1 MFHFLLYPNW
11 NSRICGVIKH
21 CYKSEAK
28 MKAKK
33 FERSSHIR
41 KFRFILLQVRLC
53 RKTFNSTGIESNKGK
68 TFSRE
73 KIVWHVRTCRHQ
85 KISHATKIKTQKS
98 RREKEREKTHG
109 TSQCFLVDVCRGKM
123 IMCLWFSGPTR
134 DVFTCIHCG
143 VYLRPAPSGVQI
155 MCPPVASK

>member
-1 MFHFLLYPNW
+1 
-11 NSRICGVIKH
+11 
-21 CYKSEAK
+21 

-33 FERSSHIR
+33 FERSSCIR

-53 RKTFNSTGIESNKGK
+53 RKTFNSTGIESNKDK
-68 TFSRE
+68 TLSRE

-109 TSQCFLVDVCRGKM
+109 TSQYFLVDVCPGKNDNVVM
-123 IMCLWFSGPTR
+123 IQWANKRCF
-134 DVFTCIHCG
+134 
-143 VYLRPAPSGVQI
+143 Y
-155 MCPPVASK
+155 MCPLRCISSPCPLGCTNHVPSRCYKVILSFLVRCSVYRKLLHREM